1 MSARADFV
9 ICNDTKSRIGVAI
22 GYKDDIGWGSE
33 GWWNILPEQC
43 EPLIEGALKSQYYYI
58 YALDYDKGG
67 EWSGDHQLCI
77 SNESFTI
84 RANSVCTQSG
94 WEAAGF
100 LRVDTQG
107 NDHWVIRLG
116 EEDISLD

>member
-67 EWSGDHQLCI
+67 EWSGTLY
-77 SNESFTI
+77 SAKKGVKVTI
-84 RANSVCTQSG
+84 GGCG
-94 WEAAGF
+94 G
-100 LRVDTQG
+100 
-107 NDHWVIRLG
+107 
-116 EEDISLD
+116 